1 MGIQFPERYGG
12 AAVGAV
18 DHCICIEELA
28 RVDPAIALSVA
39 AHNGLAAHIHMFG
52 TDAQRDRHLATR
64 IEAARWLTYRSL
76 LSRSLAPRVAGL

>member
-1 MGIQFPERYGG
+1 MGVQLPERYGG

-18 DHCICIEELA
+18 DYCICIEELA